1 MNTQQSSNQTG
12 GRFLVEP
19 IGTKPIFTREQ
30 FSEEHREIE
39 RMVREFA
46 RDNIYPN
53 QERIEAQDK
62 EFIHQL
68 LRQAG
73 ELGLLSID
81 APEKY
86 GGLDLD
92 KITSAIVIESL
103 AAGHSSSLTA
113 TFSVQTA
120 IGSLPIVWFGTP
132 EQKAKYLPK
141 LLSGEWI
148 GAYGLTE
155 PTSGSDALAAKTTA
169 TLTEDG
175 KYYLLNGEKQF
186 ITNGGWADVYTIFA
200 KINGEQFSAFIVER
214 DTPGFEV
221 GSEEKK
227 LGMKGSSTTSLRFTD
242 ARVPVENLL
251 YKAGKG
257 AIIAFNSLNLGRFKL
272 AAADLGGSKETIT
285 EVVNY
290 ALERRQFGQPIAAF
304 DVIKGKMADMVIQTY
319 AADAMIYRTI
329 GHIQEEIDTLDKSA
343 SDYYLKVGE
352 AMEDYAIEAS
362 MAKVFGSEITGKVVD
377 HGLQI
382 FGGYGFMEEYPLARG
397 YRDARIDRIWE
408 GTNEIN
414 RQIIVGYMMK
424 KALLEELPIREAI
437 RGIET
442 FLETDPYRQ
451 SDDPLAPEIRAIE
464 TGKRLALHVFHE
476 ALCAYGQDLK
486 HHQQLT
492 EIIANMFIDLY
503 TAEST
508 LLRVKQLEPKEVI
521 PVCITRAHTAEVAI
535 QLLSLALTGLNGI
548 YKGHLPEAVIDR
560 LRTFQIPLLLPTD
573 IIGLK
578 RQIADYLYTQKQ
590 YPF

>member
-1 MNTQQSSNQTG
+1 MNKHQAAIQTG
-12 GRFLVEP
+12 GRFIVEP
-19 IGTKPIFTREQ
+19 IGTGPIFTREQ
-30 FSEEHREIE
+30 FSEEHLEIE

-46 RDNIYPN
+46 RENIYPN

-62 EFIHQL
+62 DFIHQL

-73 ELGLLSID
+73 QLGLLSID

-103 AAGHSSSLTA
+103 AAGHSSSFTA

-141 LLSGEWI
+141 LISGEWI

-169 TLTEDG
+169 TLSEDG

-186 ITNGGWADVYTIFA
+186 ITNGGWANVYTIFA

-214 DTPGFEV
+214 DTPGLEV

-251 YKAGKG
+251 YEAGKG
-257 AIIAFNSLNLGRFKL
+257 AIIAFNALNLGRFKL

-285 EVVNY
+285 EVVKY
-290 ALERRQFGQPIAAF
+290 ALQRRQFGQPIAAF

-343 SDYYLKVGE
+343 PDYYLKVGE

-362 MAKVFGSEITGKVVD
+362 MAKVFGSEITGQVVD

-382 FGGYGFMEEYPLARG
+382 FGGYGFMEEFPLARG

-442 FLETDPYRQ
+442 FLEKDPYQQ
-451 SDDPLAPEIRAIE
+451 SDDPLTPEIRAIE
-464 TGKRLALHVFHE
+464 TGKRLALYVFHE

-486 HHQQLT
+486 HHQQLI
-492 EIIANMFIDLY
+492 EIIANMFINLY

-508 LLRVKQLEPKEVI
+508 LLRVKQLEPQTHI
-521 PVCITRAHTAEVAI
+521 PICITRAHTAEVAI
-535 QLLSLALTGLNGI
+535 HLLSLALTGLNGI

>member
-1 MNTQQSSNQTG
+1 MNTQQSSIQTG
-12 GRFLVEP
+12 GRFLIEP

-46 RDNIYPN
+46 RDNLYPN
-53 QERIEAQDK
+53 QERIETQDK

-103 AAGHSSSLTA
+103 AAGHSSSFTA

-120 IGSLPIVWFGTP
+120 IGSLPIIWFGTP
-132 EQKAKYLPK
+132 EQKAQYLPK

-169 TLTEDG
+169 TLSEDG

-227 LGMKGSSTTSLRFTD
+227 LGMKGSSTTSLRFTN
-242 ARVPVENLL
+242 ARVPVKNLL

-272 AAADLGGSKETIT
+272 AAADLGGCKETIT

-290 ALERRQFGQPIAAF
+290 ALQRRQFGQSIAAF
-304 DVIKGKMADMVIQTY
+304 DVIKGKIADMVIQTY
-319 AADAMIYRTI
+319 TADAMIYRTI
-329 GHIQEEIDTLDKSA
+329 GHIQEEIDILDKSA
-343 SDYYLKVGE
+343 EDYYLKVGE
-352 AMEDYAIEAS
+352 AMEDYAVEAS

-377 HGLQI
+377 QGLQV

-442 FLETDPYRQ
+442 FLETDPYYQ

-464 TGKRLALHVFHE
+464 TGKRLALNVFHE

-492 EIIANMFIDLY
+492 EIMANMFIDLY

-508 LLRVKQLEPKEVI
+508 LLRVQQLEPKTSI
-521 PVCITRAHTAEVAI
+521 PTCITRAHTAEVTI
-535 QLLSLALTGLNGI
+535 HLLSLALTGLNGI
-548 YKGHLPEAVIDR
+548 YQGHLPEAVIDH

-578 RQIADYLYTQKQ
+578 RQIADYLYTQKR